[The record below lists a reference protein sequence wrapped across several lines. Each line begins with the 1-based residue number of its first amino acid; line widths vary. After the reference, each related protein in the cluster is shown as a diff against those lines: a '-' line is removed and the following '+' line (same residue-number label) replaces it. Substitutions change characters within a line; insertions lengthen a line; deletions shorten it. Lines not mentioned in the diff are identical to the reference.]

1 MQCCCLLV
9 FFLLHFFCLLSR
21 STFTFI
27 FQHPSSRRSP
37 SADRNNDM
45 HFSRS
50 KIVRQ
55 FQKEEVNL
63 LEQIN
68 HWRKWKDEEAEVEKA
83 WRIGT
88 GGAFIWL

>member
-1 MQCCCLLV
+1 
-9 FFLLHFFCLLSR
+9 
-21 STFTFI
+21 
-27 FQHPSSRRSP
+27 
-37 SADRNNDM
+37 M

>member
-1 MQCCCLLV
+1 MQTGIMTC
-9 FFLLHFFCLLSR
+9 
-21 STFTFI
+21 I
-27 FQHPSSRRSP
+27 FPK
-37 SADRNNDM
+37 A
-45 HFSRS
+45 
-50 KIVRQ
+50 KYVGQ

-68 HWRKWKDEEAEVEKA
+68 FWREWKDEDAGVEKA